1 MTYRLN
7 YAPETIPEQIA
18 EICNIMSDT
27 GDTPREIT
35 HEILKT
41 LQMLTIEPET
51 GYQPLLSLSLSL

>member
-1 MTYRLN
+1 
-7 YAPETIPEQIA
+7 
-18 EICNIMSDT
+18 MSDT

-51 GYQPLLSLSLSL
+51 GYQPLLSLSLSLSLSL

>member
-1 MTYRLN
+1 
-7 YAPETIPEQIA
+7 
-18 EICNIMSDT
+18 MSDT

-51 GYQPLLSLSLSL
+51 GYQPLLSLSLSLSLCNILAACISQAAYRPN

>member
-1 MTYRLN
+1 
-7 YAPETIPEQIA
+7 
-18 EICNIMSDT
+18 MSDT

-51 GYQPLLSLSLSL
+51 GYQPLLSLSLCNILAACISQAAYRPN

>member
-1 MTYRLN
+1 
-7 YAPETIPEQIA
+7 
-18 EICNIMSDT
+18 MSDT

-51 GYQPLLSLSLSL
+51 GYQPLLSLSLFSVTFSQHAYHKQPTDQIDQ

>member
-1 MTYRLN
+1 
-7 YAPETIPEQIA
+7 
-18 EICNIMSDT
+18 MSDT

-51 GYQPLLSLSLSL
+51 GYQPLLSLSLSLSVTFSQHAYHKQPTDQIDQ

>member
-1 MTYRLN
+1 
-7 YAPETIPEQIA
+7 
-18 EICNIMSDT
+18 MSDT

-51 GYQPLLSLSLSL
+51 GYQPLLSLSLSVTFSQHAYHKQPTDQIDQ